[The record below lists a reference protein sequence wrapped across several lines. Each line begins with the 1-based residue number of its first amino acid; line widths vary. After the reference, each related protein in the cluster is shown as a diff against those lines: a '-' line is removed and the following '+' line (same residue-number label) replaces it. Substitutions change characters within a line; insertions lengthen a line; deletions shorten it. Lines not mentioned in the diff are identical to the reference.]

1 VSTTAI
7 NPDVLKRITYSK
19 YLLGRAY
26 EHWQQGGDINAAQA
40 ILLAHDSAEM
50 LMRAIADHEHV
61 RLSDGFLIF
70 WDEIKKKTGKEPPHK
85 GQMDRL
91 NNVRGAFKHK
101 GILPNAAVVADLL
114 PLTRSFCEEATE
126 IFLGIKIQRNQPCRS
141 DFK

>member
-70 WDEIKKKTGKEPPHK
+70 WDEIKKKTGKS
-85 GQMDRL
+85 RRTRARWI
-91 NNVRGAFKHK
+91 VSTTF
-101 GILPNAAVVADLL
+101 AVHSSTKESFQ
-114 PLTRSFCEEATE
+114 TR
-126 IFLGIKIQRNQPCRS
+126 P
-141 DFK
+141 